1 MDNVPT
7 GASSSK
13 GSEPP
18 VPPLNPAHPTV
29 LDQFK
34 QFLGEEYD
42 TVFYKQVEEKDLSTF
57 LQDSHFTPRD
67 LPNSIRLAHSLRAEG
82 WFKALYIFLFV
93 VPPPPPLAIA
103 ADPNTSAITI
113 LQAQIVS
120 LQAEVSSLKRPRSAG
135 GESSSGRVSLEKR
148 LCALRLI

>member
-82 WFKALYIFLFV
+82 WFK